1 MIARRAPSAQGDL
14 STRFETR
21 SGLIHA
27 PSTTTV
33 HDRHRRRSPGT
44 PGSPAGAGAPTRC
57 GGGTRRSGSWRRRS
71 AGPARGGWCS
81 RSCRSRGGRRQG
93 SGDAGAGCLPN
104 APRARLGRPAGGR
117 WRFEASGVWNLSG
130 PGARVASR
138 PCRDVSVAQRRME
151 PERPGRPCG
160 AGAGRWV
167 LEPAPG
173 ASPCPQGWPTRAIP
187 SNDRVAGVTSRE

>member
-14 STRFETR
+14 STRFAPGRDLSTR
-21 SGLIHA
+21 R
-27 PSTTTV
+27 PRRTSTIAAGG
-33 HDRHRRRSPGT
+33 DRPGM
-44 PGSPAGAGAPTRC
+44 PVSPAGSGAPSRC
-57 GGGTRRSGSWRRRS
+57 GGGTHRSGSWRRRS
-71 AGPARGGWCS
+71 AGQAPGGWCS
-81 RSCRSRGGRRQG
+81 RSCRSRGGRRRG
-93 SGDAGAGCLPN
+93 SGGAGAGCLPN
-104 APRARLGRPAGGR
+104 APRARLVRPAGGR

-138 PCRDVSVAQRRME
+138 PCRDVSIAQRRME

-187 SNDRVAGVTSRE
+187 SNDPIPGVMSRE